1 MRFME
6 ILTTGFA
13 FALGMEIAIGV
24 GTAIGHIMRKRGR
37 K

>member
-1 MRFME
+1 ME

-13 FALGMEIAIGV
+13 FALGMEIAIGL
-24 GTAIGHIMRKRGR
+24 GSAIGKIMRKRGR